1 MKKIIFLFLCMSWSL
16 AANAQASGVGSSSV
30 AAVPVLITPDVER
43 VRINAE
49 RTKLEAGFNLENV
62 ACYKKF
68 LVNSC
73 LGEIKL
79 RHRDA
84 LADLRRQEIAL
95 SALDRKAKGA
105 EQVKKT
111 EEKSSPEKQQQD
123 AEKRATAL
131 KDIQA
136 RIDRDKQKTA
146 DRADARLSEQTNKD
160 ALAKRIR
167 SNQDKA
173 VVRDNKQAAA
183 AEEVKKFTER
193 QDKAKERRAQHDRD
207 QLNQTKTAQPLPVPQ

>member
-1 MKKIIFLFLCMSWSL
+1 MTKTIFLFLCVTWNL

-30 AAVPVLITPDVER
+30 AVVSITPDVER

-68 LVNSC
+68 LVNKC
-73 LGEIKL
+73 LDEIKL
-79 RHRDA
+79 RRRDS

-95 SALDRKAKGA
+95 NALDRKAKGA

-131 KDIQA
+131 KDVQA
-136 RIDRDKQKTA
+136 RMDRDKQKSA
-146 DRADARLSEQTNKD
+146 DRADARSSEQPNKE

-167 SNQDKA
+167 GNHDKA
-173 VVRDNKQAAA
+173 VVRDSKQAAA
-183 AEEVKKFTER
+183 AEEVKKFNER
-193 QDKAKERRAQHDRD
+193 QEKAKERRAQHDRD
-207 QLNQTKTAQPLPVPQ
+207 QLNQSKPAQPLPVPQ